1 MSRLIQSLSGFQEQ
15 GIRMEDSRQRRH
27 SSRRRPGSAGPTR
40 ESPAYQ
46 RTRPP
51 KVGKRPRR
59 PGILGRLAGWV
70 RKWCRLPRPNEA
82 DLLSDFADRVARAS
96 TTAEVRTA
104 LADAARRMSRE
115 NSSEKGNG
123 PGLNLPLRFGGKSLS
138 SLKLAVDPNQW
149 SARQRFR
156 LESLAA
162 LAAAAE
168 IALGTTRRP
177 GSASVTDPVLDPAT
191 GLPSAAFLETH
202 LTQALALAKRR
213 KEPLVLMAVALEGLD
228 RLRESDGA
236 EFAGMA
242 LRLAARAVSSTLRA
256 SDLVVRLEGDR
267 LAAVLPGA
275 GKSDAIRVAE
285 VLRRAVA
292 EAGVASSV
300 PTSLWAS
307 IGIAAYPDDA
317 HSPQSLRTACEQALR
332 QGEKSSRLA
341 YSSRSGLDTG
351 GTPR

>member
-1 MSRLIQSLSGFQEQ
+1 
-15 GIRMEDSRQRRH
+15 MEDSRQRRH
-27 SSRRRPGSAGPTR
+27 SSRRLGSAGPTR
-40 ESPAYQ
+40 ERPARE
-46 RTRPP
+46 RTRAPR
-51 KVGKRPRR
+51 GRHRPRR
-59 PGILGRLAGWV
+59 TGILGPLAGWA
-70 RKWCRLPRPNEA
+70 RKWFWLSRPNEA

-104 LADAARRMSRE
+104 LADAARRMSGE
-115 NSSEKGNG
+115 HSPKEGKG
-123 PGLNLPLRFGGKSLS
+123 PDWNLPLRFGGKSLS
-138 SLKLAVDPNQW
+138 SLKLTVDPNQW
-149 SARQRFR
+149 SIRQRLR

-168 IALGTTRRP
+168 IALGTTRRL
-177 GSASVTDPVLDPAT
+177 GSASVADPVRDPAT
-191 GLPSAAFLETH
+191 GLPSVAFLETH
-202 LTQALALAKRR
+202 LTQALALARRR

-228 RLRESDGA
+228 RLRETDGA
-236 EFAGMA
+236 EFADMA
-242 LRLAARAVSSTLRA
+242 LSLAARAVSSTLRA

-300 PTSLWAS
+300 PTSLSAS

-317 HSPQSLRTACEQALR
+317 DSPQSLRAACEQALR
-332 QGEKSSRLA
+332 PAEKSSRLA
-341 YSSRSGLDTG
+341 CSSRSGLDTG
-351 GTPR
+351 ATPR